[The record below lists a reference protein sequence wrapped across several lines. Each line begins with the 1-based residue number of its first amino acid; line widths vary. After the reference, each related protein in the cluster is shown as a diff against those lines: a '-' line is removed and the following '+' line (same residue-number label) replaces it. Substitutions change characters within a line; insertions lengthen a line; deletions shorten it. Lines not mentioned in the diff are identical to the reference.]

1 MTNPN
6 LSTPEKLLGVPTES
20 IAKFGQVGME
30 LGILPANARLGVVVM
45 EDAVM
50 LLPLMEQVAEKA
62 QDGQLV
68 TPEEVK
74 PHSDQVRR
82 VLKKVGRTA
91 GFGAKVR
98 LGLRLPKRIVNRRI
112 EKEFPARAPEVIEAS
127 RPSLE
132 SLSSS
137 VETIGQFENPK
148 KQFDQEV
155 RYLVT
160 ETKDQIYKARTE
172 RLANP
177 AVTEPELP
185 KMEGFKGAVVN
196 FALKAVRKVKQFF
209 GFLGRIFGGKPKVN
223 PEITAYDAAQGIINT
238 FQNFTNNKATATRE
252 MPLVAGLS
260 FDRLPKVNMPSAYE
274 LAFVVPEIL
283 EMLFSLSGKNK
294 ENDKLLAS
302 VTKNP
307 HELRFVARYKKQ
319 YGKFNLNSA
328 QRAALDLLPAIRDI
342 LPENGRQFQAAY
354 QSLIELIQPT
364 K

>member
-1 MTNPN
+1 MTDPN

-82 VLKKVGRTA
+82 ILKKVGRTA

-112 EKEFPARAPEVIEAS
+112 EKEFPTRAPEVIQAA

-132 SLSSS
+132 SLSES
-137 VETIGQFENPK
+137 VNVIGQFEDPQE
-148 KQFDQEV
+148 QFDQEV
-155 RYLVT
+155 RFLAT

-172 RLANP
+172 RLAGRQDTP
-177 AVTEPELP
+177 LP
-185 KMEGFKGAVVN
+185 PPPPGIKGLVVR
-196 FALKAVRKVKQFF
+196 AVRKIKQFF
-209 GFLGRIFGGKPKVN
+209 GFFSSKPKLN
-223 PEITAYDAAQGIINT
+223 PEVTAYDAAQGVHRAISNLIG
-238 FQNFTNNKATATRE
+238 NKQTAKRE
-252 MPLVAGLS
+252 MPLIAGLG
-260 FDRLPKVNMPSAYE
+260 FDRLPKFDMPNPYT
-274 LAFVVPEIL
+274 LAFIVPEIL
-283 EMLFSLSGKNK
+283 EMLFSLSDKNK
-294 ENDKLLAS
+294 ENDKLLDS
-302 VTKNP
+302 VRRNP
-307 HELRFVARYKKQ
+307 HEFRFVTYFGLGRRIVNSRSRV
-319 YGKFNLNSA
+319 NLDQA
-328 QRAALDLLPAIRDI
+328 QTAALKLLPAIKDI
-342 LPENGRQFQAAY
+342 LPANGRQFKDAY
-354 QSLIELIQPT
+354 QSLIKLIQPP